1 VSARAGGIIKVE
13 VSMAKISP
21 YLLDVLVGIVFIL
34 LPGIRGYSEWKIH
47 EYALLLLVF
56 VIFVVRNHKK

>member
-1 VSARAGGIIKVE
+1 
-13 VSMAKISP
+13 MAKFTP

-47 EYALLLLVF
+47 EYGLLLLVF
-56 VIFVVRNHKK
+56 VIFVVRNHKKNKSDT